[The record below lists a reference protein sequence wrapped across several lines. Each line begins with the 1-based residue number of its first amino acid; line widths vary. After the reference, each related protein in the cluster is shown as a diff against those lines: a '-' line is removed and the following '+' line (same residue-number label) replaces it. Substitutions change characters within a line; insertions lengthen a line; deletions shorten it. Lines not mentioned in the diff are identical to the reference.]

1 MFNYDFANENYN
13 VRQAVEE
20 ARTNPEVALWFI
32 NQLSD
37 YELTKIFTKAWCEA
51 MEKKEVIER
60 LAEIP
65 EVYVASSE
73 EIASAMKRV
82 KEKGETK

>member
-1 MFNYDFANENYN
+1 MHKFNFADESYS
-13 VRQAVEE
+13 VRQAVED
-20 ARTNPEVALWFI
+20 AKTKPEVALWFT
-32 NQLSD
+32 NQISD
-37 YELTKIFTKAWCEA
+37 FELTKIFTKAWCEV

-73 EIASAMKRV
+73 EIASAIEKV
-82 KEKGETK
+82 KEK

>member
-1 MFNYDFANENYN
+1 MFNYDFENKNYD
-13 VRQAVEE
+13 VRQAVKD
-20 ARTNPEVALWFI
+20 ARTNPEVTLWFI

-37 YELTKIFTKAWCEA
+37 FELTKIFTQAWCKA
-51 MEKKEVIER
+51 MEKKEIIER

-73 EIASAMKRV
+73 EIASAMGKV
-82 KEKGETK
+82 KEK

>member
-1 MFNYDFANENYN
+1 MFNYDFENENYS

-20 ARTNPEVALWFI
+20 AKTNPEVALWFT

-37 YELTKIFTKAWCEA
+37 FELTKVFTRAWCEV

-73 EIASAMKRV
+73 EIASAIEKV
-82 KEKGETK
+82 KEK